1 MLITSMLHKRYASV
15 KCLQFYRSVI
25 AFIVKNENEYFKERK
40 PNLTTRIQGLPILK
54 STTLPHPKAD
64 FCCAFAIFT

>member
-1 MLITSMLHKRYASV
+1 MLITSMLHKRHASV

-40 PNLTTRIQGLPILK
+40 PNLTTRIQELPMLK

>member
-25 AFIVKNENEYFKERK
+25 TFIGRNENEYFKERK
-40 PNLTTRIQGLPILK
+40 PKLNTRTEGLPILK